1 METILLGIQDAFSLS
16 ILVVVFAGVLLG
28 IVVGAIPGLN
38 APMAIAIA
46 IPLTYYMS
54 PLAALAFLISVNK
67 GGSFGGSISG
77 ILLNTPGSPEA
88 AATAPAAS
96 PRSLSTDP
104 TSSRTG
110 TASAGGDCGT

>member
-1 METILLGIQDAFSLS
+1 MTDVLLGIQDALTFANLL
-16 ILVVVFAGVLLG
+16 IIVAGVTLG
-28 IVVGAIPGLN
+28 IIVGAIPGLN

-88 AATAPAAS
+88 AATAIDGHPLARKGYPMKAMKTALGAS
-96 PRSLSTDP
+96 VNR
-104 TSSRTG
+104 
-110 TASAGGDCGT
+110 AY

>member
-1 METILLGIQDAFSLS
+1 METVLLGIQDAFSLS
-16 ILVVVFAGVLLG
+16 IFVVVLAGVTLG
-28 IVVGAIPGLN
+28 IAVGAIPGLN

-88 AATAPAAS
+88 AATAIA
-96 PRSLSTDP
+96 T
-104 TSSRTG
+104 TG
-110 TASAGGDCGT
+110 VLRVVTGGRL

>member
-46 IPLTYYMS
+46 IPLTYYLS
-54 PLAALAFLISVNK
+54 LIH
-67 GGSFGGSISG
+67 I
-77 ILLNTPGSPEA
+77 
-88 AATAPAAS
+88 
-96 PRSLSTDP
+96 
-104 TSSRTG
+104 
-110 TASAGGDCGT
+110 